1 MTDAPALPS
10 IIQGGMGIGI
20 SNWRL
25 ARAVSLRNQLGVVS
39 GTAIDTVFVRRL
51 QDGDVGGDVRRAME
65 KFPIPQVAA
74 NALRRYFRPEGR
86 ASGTPYKVLPVH
98 KQVVSKARQQ
108 ITMLAA
114 FVEVELAKEGHT
126 GAVGMNLLTK
136 IQLPNLALLYGA
148 MLARVEWIL
157 MGAGIPREIPGALDA
172 LAEHRIA
179 SLRFEVEGLP
189 AGVTETLTFDP
200 REHWEGRPPE
210 IRRPAF
216 LAIIASNSLATVLA
230 RKASGRVDGFVIE
243 GPTAGGHNAPPR
255 GEAQFN
261 ERGEP
266 VYGPRDEV
274 DLAKIGELGLPFW
287 VAGGAGSPAHL
298 RGARQAGAAGIQV
311 GTLFAFCD
319 ESGLAEELKRS
330 VLTHAVN
337 GAVDVFTDP
346 RASPTGYPFKV
357 VNWGGLGPAVRPER
371 VCDLGYLR
379 VAYST
384 PEGKIGYRC
393 SGEPVDAYVRKG
405 GRLEDTEGRRCLC
418 NALMANLGH
427 AQVRAGRWAEPPLLT
442 SGDDL
447 KSLSTFLAGRPRYS
461 ASDVIDYLL
470 SAGPAAP

>member
-86 ASGTPYKVLPVH
+86 ASGTPYKVLPLH

-114 FVEVELAKEGHT
+114 FVEVELAKEGHS

-148 MLARVEWIL
+148 MLAGVDWIL

-200 REHWEGRPPE
+200 REHWEGRPRKYGAP
-210 IRRPAF
+210 RSWRSSPATRLRPFWPARPA
-216 LAIIASNSLATVLA
+216 AGWTAS
-230 RKASGRVDGFVIE
+230 
-243 GPTAGGHNAPPR
+243 
-255 GEAQFN
+255 
-261 ERGEP
+261 
-266 VYGPRDEV
+266 
-274 DLAKIGELGLPFW
+274 
-287 VAGGAGSPAHL
+287 
-298 RGARQAGAAGIQV
+298 
-311 GTLFAFCD
+311 
-319 ESGLAEELKRS
+319 
-330 VLTHAVN
+330 
-337 GAVDVFTDP
+337 
-346 RASPTGYPFKV
+346 
-357 VNWGGLGPAVRPER
+357 
-371 VCDLGYLR
+371 
-379 VAYST
+379 
-384 PEGKIGYRC
+384 
-393 SGEPVDAYVRKG
+393 
-405 GRLEDTEGRRCLC
+405 
-418 NALMANLGH
+418 
-427 AQVRAGRWAEPPLLT
+427 
-442 SGDDL
+442 
-447 KSLSTFLAGRPRYS
+447 
-461 ASDVIDYLL
+461 
-470 SAGPAAP
+470 